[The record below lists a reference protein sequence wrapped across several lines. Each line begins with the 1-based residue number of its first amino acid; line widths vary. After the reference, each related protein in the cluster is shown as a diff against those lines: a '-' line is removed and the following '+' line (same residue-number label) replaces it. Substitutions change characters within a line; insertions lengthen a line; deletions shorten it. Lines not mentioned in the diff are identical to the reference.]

1 MAGSHRTRPRDLA
14 GRKDHGDRCEG
25 LPRGSREGQSRGG
38 YTPEVPDYPPP
49 DPRGGGREWR
59 DPRQPRGRAG
69 HPVKMPQP
77 KKARVLSAEEVGALV
92 SAANAISGP
101 SDALAIEVMFFLGLR
116 IGEMA
121 GLQAQDLDKVAGELI
136 VRRTV
141 TDVGVISSCK
151 SLRRRTGPRPPDTYS
166 DAPLGKLLTS
176 LD

>member
-1 MAGSHRTRPRDLA
+1 
-14 GRKDHGDRCEG
+14 
-25 LPRGSREGQSRGG
+25 
-38 YTPEVPDYPPP
+38 
-49 DPRGGGREWR
+49 
-59 DPRQPRGRAG
+59 
-69 HPVKMPQP
+69 MPQP

-121 GLQAQDLDKVAGELI
+121 GLQAQDLDKVAGESI

-141 TDVGVISSCK
+141 TDVGGHLVVQESTKTNRARVLPIP
-151 SLRRRTGPRPPDTYS
+151 T
-166 DAPLGKLLTS
+166 AMPLWGKLLTS